1 MLRWSN
7 RDAILPYRRI
17 VMSGRCIGSCLC
29 GEVQFEVLGDFERFF
44 LCHCGRCQKDTGSA
58 HAANLFSSTASIKW
72 LSGNDKIMTFRVPST
87 RHEKS
92 FCSECGSALPGI
104 QMNGALLVVPAGS
117 LDSAFATRPNAHIL
131 SRAGRIGTCAWR
143 MFQDL
148 MSCPAH
154 HLAVDDVACWPLA
167 VDPRRLPSRRVDER
181 TADCIYAT

>member
-117 LDSAFATRPNAHIL
+117 LDSAFATRPNAHIFVASGADWDMRL
-131 SRAGRIGTCAWR
+131 
-143 MFQDL
+143 
-148 MSCPAH
+148 
-154 HLAVDDVACWPLA
+154 DDV
-167 VDPRRLPSRRVDER
+167 PRFDELPSLPLRG
-181 TADCIYAT
+181 